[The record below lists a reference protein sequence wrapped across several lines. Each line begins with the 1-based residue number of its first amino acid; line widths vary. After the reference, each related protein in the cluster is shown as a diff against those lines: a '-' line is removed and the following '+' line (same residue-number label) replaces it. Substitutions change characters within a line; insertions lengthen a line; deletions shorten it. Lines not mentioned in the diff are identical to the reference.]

1 MGVRWMIR
9 QMKYYIAVVEAGSFS
24 EAAEACHISQSAV
37 SQQIKALE
45 EELQVTLLERR
56 GRRFAVT
63 PAGQWFYQRAK
74 RHVAEMDSTVREVRR
89 IGRGERQQL
98 RIGVLTG
105 FSGRIVQSTV
115 SDFVAS
121 HPYVQM
127 SLVSGTH
134 EDIFQKVMSGQV
146 DMVVN
151 DQRRALADHFVNE
164 ELGDQP
170 LYAMLRQDAPLA
182 RQGSV
187 TMEEL
192 REELC
197 IVISSPEQRANE
209 ASYWRDVMTVRGD
222 LLFVDSVEEARM
234 NAVAGVGWLPCDH
247 DMEAGAGTVL
257 LPLMRGEAPVTRKM
271 FAFWLEERDSSLLWE
286 FSALLSRH
294 FL

>member
-1 MGVRWMIR
+1 MIR
-9 QMKYYIAVVEAGSFS
+9 QMRYYISVVDAGSFS
-24 EAAEACHISQSAV
+24 EAAEVCHISQSAI

-45 EELQVTLLERR
+45 DELQVQLLERR

-74 RHVAEMDSTVREVRR
+74 RHVSEMDSTIREVRR
-89 IGRGERQQL
+89 ISAGERQQL

-105 FSGRIVQSTV
+105 FSGKIIQNAV

-134 EDIFQKVMSGQV
+134 EDIFQKIMAGHL

-151 DQRRALADHFVNE
+151 DQRRALADHFINE

-170 LYAMLRQDAPLA
+170 LYAMLRQDCLLA
-182 RQGSV
+182 KQGSV

-192 REELC
+192 REDLC
-197 IVISSPEQRANE
+197 IVVSSPEQRANE
-209 ASYWRDVMTVRGD
+209 ASYWRNVMTVQGD
-222 LLFVDSVEEARM
+222 LLFVDSVEDACM
-234 NAVAGVGWLPCDH
+234 NAVAGVGWLPCDY
-247 DMEAGAGTVL
+247 DMETRAGTVL
-257 LPLMRGEAPVTRKM
+257 LPLMRGEEPVTRKM
-271 FAFWLEERDSSLLWE
+271 FAFWLEARDSSLQWE
-286 FSALLSRH
+286 FSSQLSQY
-294 FL
+294 F

>member
-1 MGVRWMIR
+1 MIR
-9 QMKYYIAVVEAGSFS
+9 QMRYYISVVEAGSFS
-24 EAAEACHISQSAV
+24 EAAEVCHISQSAI
-37 SQQIKALE
+37 SQQIKSLE
-45 EELQVTLLERR
+45 DELHIELLERK
-56 GRRFAVT
+56 GRRFVVT

-74 RHVAEMDSTVREVRR
+74 RHVAEMDSTIREVRR
-89 IGRGERQQL
+89 IGRGEHQQL

-105 FSGRIVQSTV
+105 FSGRIVQNAV

-134 EDIFQKVMSGQV
+134 EAIFQRIMAGQL
-146 DMVVN
+146 DMVIN

-170 LYAMLRQDAPLA
+170 LYAMLRQDSPLA
-182 RQGSV
+182 RQGAV
-187 TMEEL
+187 TMEDL
-192 REELC
+192 RDELC
-197 IVISSPEQRANE
+197 IVVSSPEQRENE
-209 ASYWRDVMTVRGD
+209 ASYWRNVMTVQGD
-222 LLFVDSVEEARM
+222 LLFVGSVEEACM

-247 DMEAGAGTVL
+247 DMEAMAGTVL

-271 FAFWLEERDSSLLWE
+271 FAFWLEAHDSPLHWE
-286 FSALLSRH
+286 FTALLSRR

>member
-1 MGVRWMIR
+1 MIR
-9 QMKYYIAVVEAGSFS
+9 QMRYYIAVVEAGSFS
-24 EAAEACHISQSAV
+24 EAAEVCHISQSAI
-37 SQQIKALE
+37 SQQVKALE
-45 EELQVTLLERR
+45 EELGVELLERR

-74 RHVAEMDSTVREVRR
+74 RHVAEVDSTVREVRR
-89 IGRGERQQL
+89 IGTGERQQL

-105 FSGRIVQSTV
+105 FSGKVVQGAV

-134 EDIFQKVMSGQV
+134 EDIFQKVVAGQL
-146 DMVVN
+146 DMVIN

-170 LYAMLRQDAPLA
+170 LCAMLRQDNPLA

-187 TMEEL
+187 TLEDL
-192 REELC
+192 RDELC
-197 IVISSPEQRANE
+197 IVVTSPEQRGNE

-222 LLFVDSVEEARM
+222 LLFVDSVEDACM
-234 NAVAGVGWLPCDH
+234 NAVAGVGWLPCDR
-247 DMEAGAGTVL
+247 DMAAAGTVL
-257 LPLMRGEAPVTRKM
+257 LPLMRGEAPVTRRM
-271 FAFWLEERDSSLLWE
+271 FAFWLEERDSSLQWE
-286 FSALLSRH
+286 FSALLARH
-294 FL
+294 FK

>member
-1 MGVRWMIR
+1 MIR
-9 QMKYYIAVVEAGSFS
+9 QMRYYIAVVEAGSFS
-24 EAAEACHISQSAV
+24 EAAEVCHISQSAI
-37 SQQIKALE
+37 SQQIRALE
-45 EELQVTLLERR
+45 DELQVELLERR

-74 RHVAEMDSTVREVRR
+74 RHVAEMDSTIREVRR
-89 IGRGERQQL
+89 IGTGEHQQL

-105 FSGRIVQSTV
+105 FSGKIIQNAV
-115 SDFVAS
+115 SDFVVS

-134 EDIFQKVMSGQV
+134 EDIFQKIMAGQL
-146 DMVVN
+146 DMVIN

-182 RQGSV
+182 KQGLV
-187 TMEEL
+187 TMEDL

-197 IVISSPEQRANE
+197 IVVSSPEQRDNE
-209 ASYWRDVMTVRGD
+209 TSFWRNVMTVQGD
-222 LLFVDSVEEARM
+222 LLFVDSVEDACM

-247 DMEAGAGTVL
+247 DMEARAGTVL

-271 FAFWLEERDSSLLWE
+271 FAFWLEERDSSLQWE
-286 FSALLSRH
+286 FSAQLSQY

>member
-1 MGVRWMIR
+1 MIR
-9 QMKYYIAVVEAGSFS
+9 QMRYYIAVVETGSFS
-24 EAAEACHISQSAV
+24 EAAEVCHISQSAI

-45 EELQVTLLERR
+45 DELQVELLERR

-74 RHVAEMDSTVREVRR
+74 RHVAEMDSTIREVRR
-89 IGRGERQQL
+89 IGTGEHRQL

-105 FSGRIVQSTV
+105 FSGKIIQNAV

-134 EDIFQKVMSGQV
+134 EDIFQKIMAGQL

-170 LYAMLRQDAPLA
+170 LYAMLRQDCPLA
-182 RQGSV
+182 KQGSV

-197 IVISSPEQRANE
+197 IIVSSPEQRDNE
-209 ASYWRDVMTVRGD
+209 TSYWRDVMTVQGD
-222 LLFVDSVEEARM
+222 LLFVDSVEDACM

-257 LPLMRGEAPVTRKM
+257 LPLMRNEAPVTRKM
-271 FAFWLEERDSSLLWE
+271 FAFWLEERDSSLQWE
-286 FSALLSRH
+286 FSSQLSQY

>member
-1 MGVRWMIR
+1 MIR
-9 QMKYYIAVVEAGSFS
+9 QMRYYIAVVEAGSFS
-24 EAAEACHISQSAV
+24 EAAEVCHISQSAI
-37 SQQIKALE
+37 SQQVKALE
-45 EELQVTLLERR
+45 EELGVELLERR

-74 RHVAEMDSTVREVRR
+74 RHVAEVDSTVREVRR
-89 IGRGERQQL
+89 IGTGERQQL

-105 FSGRIVQSTV
+105 FSGKVVQGAV

-134 EDIFQKVMSGQV
+134 EDIFQKVVAGQL
-146 DMVVN
+146 DMVIN

-170 LYAMLRQDAPLA
+170 LFAMLRQDSPLA

-187 TMEEL
+187 TLEDL
-192 REELC
+192 RDELC
-197 IVISSPEQRANE
+197 IVVTSPEQRGNE

-222 LLFVDSVEEARM
+222 LLFVDSVEDACM
-234 NAVAGVGWLPCDH
+234 NAVAGVGWLPCDR
-247 DMEAGAGTVL
+247 DMAAAGTVL
-257 LPLMRGEAPVTRKM
+257 LPLTRGEVPVTRKM
-271 FAFWLEERDSSLLWE
+271 FAFWLEERDSSLQWE
-286 FSALLSRH
+286 FSALLARH
-294 FL
+294 FK

>member
-1 MGVRWMIR
+1 MIR
-9 QMKYYIAVVEAGSFS
+9 QMRYYIAVVEAGSFS
-24 EAAEACHISQSAV
+24 EAAEACHISQSAI

-45 EELQVTLLERR
+45 DELQVELLERR

-74 RHVAEMDSTVREVRR
+74 RHVAEMDSTIREVRR
-89 IGRGERQQL
+89 IGTGERQQL

-105 FSGRIVQSTV
+105 FSGKIIQNAV

-127 SLVSGTH
+127 SLLSGTH
-134 EDIFQKVMSGQV
+134 EDIFQKILAGQL

-164 ELGDQP
+164 ALGDQP
-170 LYAMLRQDAPLA
+170 LYAMLRQDATLA
-182 RQGSV
+182 RQGSA
-187 TMEEL
+187 TMEDL
-192 REELC
+192 RDVLC
-197 IVISSPEQRANE
+197 IVVSSPEQRANE

-222 LLFVDSVEEARM
+222 LLFVDSVEAACL
-234 NAVAGVGWLPCDH
+234 NAVAGVGWLPCDR
-247 DMEAGAGTVL
+247 DMEARAGTVL
-257 LPLMRGEAPVTRKM
+257 LPLMRGEVPVTRKM
-271 FAFWLEERDSSLLWE
+271 FAFWPEERDASLLWE
-286 FSALLSRH
+286 FASLLSRH

>member
-1 MGVRWMIR
+1 MIR
-9 QMKYYIAVVEAGSFS
+9 QMRYYIAVVEAGSFS
-24 EAAEACHISQSAV
+24 EAAEVCHISQSAI

-45 EELQVTLLERR
+45 DELQVELLERR
-56 GRRFAVT
+56 GRRFVVA

-74 RHVAEMDSTVREVRR
+74 RHVAEMDSTIREVRR
-89 IGRGERQQL
+89 IGTGERQQL

-105 FSGRIVQSTV
+105 FSGKIIQNAV

-127 SLVSGTH
+127 SLISGTH
-134 EDIFQKVMSGQV
+134 EDIFQKIMAGQL

-182 RQGSV
+182 KQGSI
-187 TMEEL
+187 TMEDL

-197 IVISSPEQRANE
+197 IIVSSPEQRDNE
-209 ASYWRDVMTVRGD
+209 TSYWRDVMTVQGD
-222 LLFVDSVEEARM
+222 LLFVDSVEEACM

-247 DMEAGAGTVL
+247 DMEARAGTVL
-257 LPLMRGEAPVTRKM
+257 LPLIRGKAPVTRKM
-271 FAFWLEERDSSLLWE
+271 FAFWLEERDSSLQWE
-286 FSALLSRH
+286 FSAQLSQH

>member
-1 MGVRWMIR
+1 MIR
-9 QMKYYIAVVEAGSFS
+9 QMRYYIAVVEAGSFS
-24 EAAEACHISQSAV
+24 EAAEVCHISQSAI

-45 EELQVTLLERR
+45 DELQVELLERR

-74 RHVAEMDSTVREVRR
+74 RHVAEMDSTIREVRR
-89 IGRGERQQL
+89 IGTGEHQQL

-105 FSGRIVQSTV
+105 FSGKIIQNAV

-134 EDIFQKVMSGQV
+134 EDIFQKIMAGQL

-182 RQGSV
+182 RQSSA
-187 TMEEL
+187 TMEDL

-197 IVISSPEQRANE
+197 IIVSSPEQRNNE
-209 ASYWRDVMTVRGD
+209 ASYWRDVMTVQGD
-222 LLFVDSVEEARM
+222 LLFVDSVEDACM
-234 NAVAGVGWLPCDH
+234 NAVAGVGWFPCDH
-247 DMEAGAGTVL
+247 DMATKAGTVL
-257 LPLMRGEAPVTRKM
+257 LPLMRGEVPVTRKM
-271 FAFWLEERDSSLLWE
+271 FAFWLEARDSSLQWE
-286 FSALLSRH
+286 FSAQLSQY